1 MNDQKTAIK
10 ARGLRKTFGSVVAVD
25 GIDIDGRAGE
35 IYGFL
40 GPNGAGKTT
49 TIKLL
54 TGVLTPDE
62 GEIEILGE
70 NLHDNELAIKRQI
83 GVVPDEP
90 PKLPYI
96 KGREFI
102 EFIASIYR
110 CDKSCWHRLDE
121 LCELLKIDYLDG
133 FIDDYSHGMR
143 QKLIV
148 ASVLM
153 RKPKVLFLDEP
164 TTGLDP
170 YSARGLKMI
179 LRRMADE
186 GAAIFFTTH
195 ILEIAE
201 KICDRISVIV
211 SGRIVATGSMD
222 ELRKKAGVSGD
233 LEQVFMQITGAD
245 EDEIARI
252 VDAL

>member
-1 MNDQKTAIK
+1 
-10 ARGLRKTFGSVVAVD
+10 
-25 GIDIDGRAGE
+25 
-35 IYGFL
+35 
-40 GPNGAGKTT
+40 
-49 TIKLL
+49 
-54 TGVLTPDE
+54 
-62 GEIEILGE
+62 
-70 NLHDNELAIKRQI
+70 
-83 GVVPDEP
+83 
-90 PKLPYI
+90 
-96 KGREFI
+96 
-102 EFIASIYR
+102 
-110 CDKSCWHRLDE
+110 
-121 LCELLKIDYLDG
+121 
-133 FIDDYSHGMR
+133 
-143 QKLIV
+143 
-148 ASVLM
+148 LM

-211 SGRIVATGSMD
+211 SGKIVATGSMD
-222 ELRKKAGVSGD
+222 ELREKAGVSGD